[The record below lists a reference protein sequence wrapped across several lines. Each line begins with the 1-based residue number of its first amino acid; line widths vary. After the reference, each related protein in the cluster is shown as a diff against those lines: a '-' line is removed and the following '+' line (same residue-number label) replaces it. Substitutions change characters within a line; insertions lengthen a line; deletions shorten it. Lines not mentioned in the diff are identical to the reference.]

1 MEAKAIIYINTQLNT
16 VTKLD
21 QQRQMSAIISKYVPA
36 AKIIFVNV
44 AFDYVLQSRIVNEGK
59 GKRGFPQAYIGDERI
74 GVLEEV
80 QEADRSGYLEEVCN
94 RGMNSSLNFSMEPSS
109 DLLDSLNESINN
121 TAYTSDDIPE
131 SHNQVVN
138 NENSVESQS
147 STVTSWVSATAWI
160 GAIGNLFSGIVGSGS
175 GSTNSNLEKE
185 EKEEVQEYLDFADSQ
200 VSIPSDVIDITF
212 YRTNWYYRS
221 QERIYRFNER
231 SFTRID
237 PTNKNVRAEF
247 NYDNIDIIIQNDKNN
262 VVIKF
267 KDKSEEQHL
276 WTDNI
281 KNIELLIETITS
293 KTSENPGLK
302 ILRNI

>member
-175 GSTNSNLEKE
+175 GSTNSNVDKE